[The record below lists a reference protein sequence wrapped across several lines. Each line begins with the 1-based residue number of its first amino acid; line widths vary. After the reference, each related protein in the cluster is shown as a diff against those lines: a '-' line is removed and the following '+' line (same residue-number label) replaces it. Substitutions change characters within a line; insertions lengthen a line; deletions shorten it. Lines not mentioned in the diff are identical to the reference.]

1 MIVYTGLEK
10 FHNELKPL
18 VDGLSFQ
25 KINTA
30 DDINDPQ
37 ILSKAEV
44 VLVEGTTNGF
54 VKEIQ
59 KIYATDKYIS
69 IIVLAP
75 PAHIKQVKQSIQFAP
90 FIGNNVHVVT
100 LTPELN
106 LKQVLENAATRT
118 KQKRSFQRLHIGRQ
132 PINQPVK
139 KVKLAEMGSFL
150 EYAPI
155 GAMLVSESDKVINY
169 NQQAKKL
176 FPNLQLT
183 HIEFSQLFTAKQA
196 ADIKGF
202 IHSTHAP
209 EEIIEIQNGNKYLE
223 LTSTEVYNEEG
234 EKHFL
239 LLFSDVTN
247 ERLESR
253 RIELILE
260 ALPQMAW
267 TTDAKGDIT
276 YFNSG
281 WYFYTG
287 LTKEE
292 SLQSGWIS
300 VVAEEDREKLLQQW
314 RDAMASG
321 KPYQHAARYRNAEGD
336 YRWHLVRGSAVR
348 DAMNRITM
356 WVGTCTDIH
365 DQVLLTEELEKKVR
379 ERTRSLELA
388 NIELEQFAHVSSH
401 DLQEPL
407 RKIRTFAEMLKDN
420 IYETTDDNS
429 KRFLDKITATAERMS
444 DSLKALLNFTR
455 VQNSNNFTQVDL
467 NKTIAQILTDLEL
480 LIEQKGAEVIVDPLP
495 VINAVPIQMQQ
506 LFYNLVH
513 NGLKFSKQDE
523 KPRIEI
529 RARQLREEE
538 IMELP
543 RLQHFK
549 QYHEI
554 TVKDNGIGFDQQYSE
569 KIFMIFQRLH
579 SKSEIEGTGIGLAL
593 ARKVVINHGGEIY
606 ATSKPGE
613 GTCFHIILPAD

>member
-59 KIYATDKYIS
+59 KIYATDKHIS

-100 LTPELN
+100 FTPELN

-183 HIEFSQLFTAKQA
+183 HVEFSQLFTAKQA

>member
-100 LTPELN
+100 FTPELN

-183 HIEFSQLFTAKQA
+183 HVEFSQLFTAKQA